1 MSDEDWDYDNYSD
14 SSGEYDSE
22 DSDESESDDDD
33 ESSSSSSSTD
43 DEEDDGESEDDWSME
58 EEERVVMAAKE
69 WAKFQ
74 PVQSLLRSVNDYMAI
89 YSELKDAGK
98 LVVTGSEGIP
108 KPKHAL
114 PIEYAGEHMATWA
127 ALDKE
132 EQYNIM
138 QEKAKETSVA
148 MEQLGTVISEKYG
161 VEFKPGP
168 LKGETRIKQKRDND
182 YEGDVRRVIDFVRC
196 SFIVDME
203 HMDVAKQIVE
213 QFQPGG
219 GSIAEE
225 WALVRVKDGFEKAE
239 NFMVGGYRDI
249 KVNARYK
256 PTVCLINVCLC
267 HVL

>member
-1 MSDEDWDYDNYSD
+1 MGDEDWDYNSYSD

-22 DSDESESDDDD
+22 YSDESEPDDDD
-33 ESSSSSSSTD
+33 ESSWTD
-43 DEEDDGESEDDWSME
+43 DEEDDGEYEDDWSVE
-58 EEERVVMAAKE
+58 EEERAEMAAKE
-69 WAKFQ
+69 WAKFKQ
-74 PVQSLLRSVNDYMAI
+74 VQSLLRSVNDYMAI
-89 YSELKDAGK
+89 YSELQASRK
-98 LVVTGSEGIP
+98 LVVIGSEGIR

-114 PIEYAGEHMATWA
+114 PREYAGEHTAAWD

-138 QEKAKETSVA
+138 LEKAKETSGA
-148 MEQLGTVISEKYG
+148 MEQLGAVLSEKYG
-161 VEFKPGP
+161 VEFKQGP
-168 LKGETRIKQKRDND
+168 LKGEKRIKQKRDND

-196 SFIVDME
+196 SFIVVME
-203 HMDVAKQIVE
+203 HMVVVKEIVD
-213 QFQPGG
+213 QFRPGG

-239 NFMVGGYRDI
+239 NFLVGGYRDI

-256 PTVCLINVCLC
+256 PTVCVVNVCLC